1 MIGEEN
7 IKTLIKQ
14 SSPTLEIEED
24 DDKNLVEMS
33 SNEYDNNNLLDSIG
47 KENFK
52 EVYSNC
58 FIFIKQYK
66 LEDKLELSR
75 KIIQKVQEVYN
86 FNFVNLI
93 DCTSESDFDKLLQFL
108 EWLEYDNVEFF
119 TDLLINLNID
129 FKTKFVKEFFLNI
142 WNKIEIFIFEKYK
155 YNNYFQRK
163 FLQENNKENIID
175 FCFKNMQKNK
185 TLIIEEIIKKGEKL

>member
-1 MIGEEN
+1 MSEEN

-14 SSPTLEIEED
+14 ATPTLELEED
-24 DDKNLVEMS
+24 DDIDLIDKAGK
-33 SNEYDNNNLLDSIG
+33 EYDNNHLLDSIG
-47 KENFK
+47 KENFN
-52 EVYSNC
+52 EIYSNC
-58 FIFIKQYK
+58 FIYIKQYT
-66 LEDKLELSR
+66 LEEKLELGR
-75 KIIQKVQEVYN
+75 QIIQRVQEIYN
-86 FNFVNLI
+86 FTFIDLI
-93 DCTSESDFDKLLQFL
+93 DCTSESDFDKVLQFL